1 MHQNATPKNISQND
15 KVKLKAF
22 NILLELDVES
32 QRVPGFLEINL
43 FKQIKQCQENT
54 FNIPTKKNNEH
65 PFYQR

>member
-1 MHQNATPKNISQND
+1 MQLHKIFL
-15 KVKLKAF
+15 KLKGEIKTL

-43 FKQIKQCQENT
+43 LKQIKQYQENMFSIT
-54 FNIPTKKNNEH
+54 TNKNNEH